1 MHDNSGT
8 LVGSDDID
16 AFARDGVVCIR
27 GLLDAAWIE
36 RMIGAIDRIEHN
48 PGPFRERYNPDS
60 SGVFFSE
67 KFMWT
72 FDPDFRAFIFDS
84 PAAGVAGRLMGAT
97 KINVFYDHLMVKE
110 PGADSPTPWHQDL
123 NYWPAEGRQICS
135 MWMAFDTVRL
145 DNGGLEFVRGSH
157 LGKARYQPFDFRG
170 DGAMETD
177 EFAPLPDI
185 ENHREDY
192 DIVSWDLEP
201 GDAVVFHAL
210 ILHSAR
216 ANATADRR
224 RRALSTRWAGDD
236 MRYIERK
243 KTIRL
248 LYDPG
253 LAPGDPLD
261 CELFP
266 VVWPRPEHTTNRGN

>member
-1 MHDNSGT
+1 MDGTAGT
-8 LVGSDDID
+8 LISDADVD
-16 AFARDGVVCIR
+16 AFARDGAVCVR
-27 GLLDAAWIE
+27 GLLDAAWVE

-48 PGPFRERYNPDS
+48 PGPFRERYSRGDP
-60 SGVFFSE
+60 GIFFSE

-72 FDPDFRAFIFDS
+72 FDPDFRAFVFDS
-84 PAAGVAGRLMGAT
+84 PAAEVAGRLMRAT

-110 PGADSPTPWHQDL
+110 PGVVSPTPWHQDL
-123 NYWPAEGRQICS
+123 HYWPAEGRQICS
-135 MWMAFDTVRL
+135 MWVAFDTVDL

-157 LGKARYQPFDFRG
+157 LGKTRYQPFDFRG
-170 DGAMETD
+170 DGALETD

-210 ILHSAR
+210 VLHGAR
-216 ANATADRR
+216 SNATANRR

-236 MRYIERK
+236 IRYIQRK
-243 KTIRL
+243 KMIRL
-248 LYDPG
+248 LREPG
-253 LAPGDPLD
+253 LSPGDPLD

-266 VVWPRPEHTTNRGN
+266 VVWPRPERANNRGT

>member
-1 MHDNSGT
+1 MDATAVT
-8 LVGSDDID
+8 LVSGADVD

-27 GLLDAAWIE
+27 GLLDAAWVA

-48 PGPFRERYNPDS
+48 PGPFRECYSPGDT
-60 SGVFFSE
+60 GTFFSE

-72 FDPDFRAFIFDS
+72 FDPDFRAFVFDS
-84 PAAGVAGRLMGAT
+84 PAAEVAGRLMGAT

-110 PGADSPTPWHQDL
+110 PGEVSPTPWHQDL
-123 NYWPAEGRQICS
+123 NYWPAEGWQICS
-135 MWMAFDTVRL
+135 MWVAFDTVDL
-145 DNGGLEFVRGSH
+145 NNGGLEFVRGSH
-157 LGKARYQPFDFRG
+157 RGKTRYQPFDFRG
-170 DGAMETD
+170 DGALETD

-185 ENHREDY
+185 ESHREDH

-210 ILHSAR
+210 VLHGAR
-216 ANATADRR
+216 SNATADRR

-236 MRYIERK
+236 MRYIQRK
-243 KTIRL
+243 KMIRL
-248 LYDPG
+248 LREPG

-266 VVWPRPEHTTNRGN
+266 VVWPRPERATNRGT